1 MRIKNL
7 KLNSDDQVITKIVGE
22 VLRAFHIE
30 VGNFDA
36 ADYDEFQIIN
46 DIRGDKVTTRLV
58 ADKKI
63 FQHTDFINP
72 AERRGAEIHRLIKK
86 NLYLILT
93 QNFNLRGVPYGIMH
107 GVRPTKIIHRWL
119 RNNFAVTSHGVID

>member
-7 KLNSDDQVITKIVGE
+7 KVNSDDQVIKKIIGE

-36 ADYDEFQIIN
+36 ADYDEFKILN
-46 DIRGDKVTTRLV
+46 DIRGTKISTRLIV
-58 ADKKI
+58 DKKI

-93 QNFNLRGVPYGIMH
+93 QNFNLREDAAKFYLC
-107 GVRPTKIIHRWL
+107 R
-119 RNNFAVTSHGVID
+119 